1 MTAENTQADR
11 DVIVVDTNHP
21 SNWYD
26 LHELWRYRELIWILA
41 VRDVTVRYRQT
52 VVGLAWTALQPVALM
67 LALGLFTKMVSGASS
82 SDQIPGEVKTLSG
95 LVLYQLFA
103 AIITVSTNCL
113 VDNRQMLT
121 KVYFPRVVLPLAAC
135 LRPLLD
141 FSIGLV
147 LLTLTMTWFR
157 VTPAPTVVLS
167 PVFVLLTV
175 FTALGFGLWLSA
187 LNAHY
192 RDFSHL
198 VPFALQ
204 LGLIISP
211 IATESARI
219 PDAWRWLYFA
229 NPMAGMLDAFRWTI
243 LGTRFPAWNEL
254 AMSISIAVVL
264 LISGGWYF
272 RRVDRFLAD
281 SI

>member
-1 MTAENTQADR
+1 MTLLNTMTAENTQADR

-198 VPFALQ
+198 VPFAPAARLDHQ
-204 LGLIISP
+204 SYSNRIRANPGRLALAVFREPDGGN
-211 IATESARI
+211 AGRI
-219 PDAWRWLYFA
+219 P
-229 NPMAGMLDAFRWTI
+229 LDDSRD
-243 LGTRFPAWNEL
+243 
-254 AMSISIAVVL
+254 SISGL
-264 LISGGWYF
+264 E
-272 RRVDRFLAD
+272 
-281 SI
+281 